1 MTILN
6 IFVINFMNKFTTGI
20 VVGVIGVVV
29 IIGLVNSDFLRGL
42 AGSGAPSGSHYNL
55 NLIGVPKNKT
65 ADMTDS
71 LGRRIF
77 VPLTGSC
84 QIKLGEGD
92 FQVLDANCTDGTG
105 AFQLPNP
112 DADNDGV
119 TTYSVWAR
127 ALGKPGGSSSTTT
140 CATEPTTGDLYCSVY
155 SMVQTRDKGKSAFSN
170 VSKELLYVYVDID
183 ADGDLDRMPL
193 FDSRLQDYYWQYDNN
208 GLKLVQLRFYPLPT
222 DVN

>member
-1 MTILN
+1 MS
-6 IFVINFMNKFTTGI
+6 KFTK
-20 VVGVIGVVV
+20 GVVV
-29 IIGLVNSDFLRGL
+29 GAIGAVAVVALVNADFLRGL

-65 ADMTDS
+65 ADLTGS
-71 LGRRIF
+71 SGHRIF

-84 QIKLGEGD
+84 QMKLGEGD
-92 FQVLDANCTDGTG
+92 FQVLDGNCTDGTG
-105 AFQLPNP
+105 TFQLPNP

-155 SMVQTRDKGKSAFSN
+155 SMVQIRNKGKSTFTN
-170 VSKELLYVYVDID
+170 VSKELLYVYADID